1 MAKYPVVVYGASGYT
16 GMLIMDWL
24 IDQQI
29 PFTAVARNA
38 KRVQE
43 MMAQRVVRLESAT
56 YEIVE
61 AEHTVEALAKAFK
74 GAKVVCNTVGPFVN
88 FGLTAVEAALKAG
101 CHHIDTT
108 GEQGYIRAVRDQF
121 GELYRQAGLL
131 VSPSTAY
138 MYTFAEI
145 AAELALETHGIDVL
159 ETATLCRGTRFA
171 ASGVTVGSTA
181 SIFELFRAEQCY
193 LWEKKLVP
201 HAPGTRRST
210 SSTRASCSPCSR
222 CRGAAPRCRCTSST
236 TRACAAACSYV
247 GFYDNNVMQ
256 LVHGLGQK
264 WDAEYKNLPREHQD
278 AVIKQ
283 IVDSTTPS
291 MPPRERTT
299 VGAHGGLRDRPRP
312 ARGGARHGARHH
324 ALHLH
329 RRPAGRGRDE
339 AARRRDQQGRL
350 RLGLQGLRPPLPA
363 RLPRAA
369 RPGAGHRHAALSG
382 PTMAIIDFF
391 DRGWRINPDGRRL
404 HPGRPSLQ
412 LRRSRRAVLPD
423 RQRPARRS
431 ASRRRPRARS
441 GPPTT

>member
-38 KRVQE
+38 KRAQE

-56 YEIVE
+56 YEVVE
-61 AEHTVEALAKAFK
+61 TEHSVEALTRVFQ

-88 FGLTAVEAALKAG
+88 FGLTTVEAALKAG

-121 GELYRQAGLL
+121 GDSYRQAGLL
-131 VSPSTAY
+131 VAPSVAY
-138 MYTFAEI
+138 MYAFAEI
-145 AAELALETHGIDVL
+145 AAQLALETPGIDVL
-159 ETATLCRGTRFA
+159 ETATLCRGPRFA
-171 ASGVTVGSTA
+171 AAGVTVGSTA

-193 LWEKKLVP
+193 LWEKQLVAHP
-201 HAPGTRRST
+201 AGASANVIDPSFVQPVFSLPWGGTSLPVHFQRDPRVRS
-210 SSTRASCSPCSR
+210 
-222 CRGAAPRCRCTSST
+222 CTSW
-236 TRACAAACSYV
+236 V

-264 WDAEYKNLPREHQD
+264 WEAEYKHLPKEHQD

-299 VGAHGGLRDRPRP
+299 V
-312 ARGGARHGARHH
+312 ARTVDFAI
-324 ALHLH
+324 
-329 RRPAGRGRDE
+329 GRGQL
-339 AARRRDQQGRL
+339 AAVRATVH
-350 RLGLQGLRPPLPA
+350 GLTPYISTGAVQV
-363 RLPRAA
+363 AA
-369 RPGAGHRHAALSG
+369 VMKLLDGETNRVGFASASQAFGHRYLLG
-382 PTMAIIDFF
+382 FLEQ
-391 DRGWRINPDGRRL
+391 RGLARATVT
-404 HPGRPSLQ
+404 Q
-412 LRRSRRAVLPD
+412 L
-423 RQRPARRS
+423 
-431 ASRRRPRARS
+431 
-441 GPPTT
+441 